1 MTQALLHF
9 LLTGALIA
17 LGLYL
22 FGHPRLEGAGSRLFR
37 GVVVWIAIILG
48 LGALDYAFLP

>member
-1 MTQALLHF
+1 MTQDLLHF

-17 LGLYL
+17 VGLYL
-22 FGHPRLEGAGSRLFR
+22 FGHPRLQGTGSRLVR